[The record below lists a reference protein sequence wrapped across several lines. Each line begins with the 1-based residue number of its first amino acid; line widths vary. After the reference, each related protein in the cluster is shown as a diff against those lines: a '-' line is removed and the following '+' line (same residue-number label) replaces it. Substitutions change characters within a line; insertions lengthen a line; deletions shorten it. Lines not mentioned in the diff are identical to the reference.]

1 MIDKDEA
8 TRTAID
14 VMTALTDQQ
23 DSTDF
28 VSQRVGEYLAGP
40 DGGVELTVGLVNLC
54 GWLLLRLAKAE
65 GASGNATPDE
75 QRAIL
80 RELALRSCVVLAAR
94 V

>member
-28 VSQRVGEYLAGP
+28 VSQRVANTSPGRTA
-40 DGGVELTVGLVNLC
+40 
-54 GWLLLRLAKAE
+54 
-65 GASGNATPDE
+65 
-75 QRAIL
+75 
-80 RELALRSCVVLAAR
+80 ALS
-94 V
+94 